1 MHTSDPPGA
10 MALQMPFTPFLRMQK
25 APFACLHN
33 LHLGTKYTLLRAQIT
48 RFARRLFFKRVRKNT
63 LLRAQKAFFAPV
75 TKVG

>member
-33 LHLGTKYTLLRAQIT
+33 LHLGRKYTLLRAQIA

-63 LLRAQKAFFAPV
+63 LLRAQKALFAPV